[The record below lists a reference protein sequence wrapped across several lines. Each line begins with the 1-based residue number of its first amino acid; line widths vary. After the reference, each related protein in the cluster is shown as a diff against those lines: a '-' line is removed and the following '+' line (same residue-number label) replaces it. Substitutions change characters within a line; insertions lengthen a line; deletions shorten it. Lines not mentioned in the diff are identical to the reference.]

1 MVTELLGYLIVES
14 AENNAITVY
23 KDDKPFIRAT
33 LERQLSKFQM
43 AGYWPM
49 IRSRVE
55 KVIKIMTDVDP
66 DDISAFLED
75 INWLS
80 GPLTHF
86 EYVGAI

>member
-1 MVTELLGYLIVES
+1 MGNEVLGYKIIQNEEDNSVV
-14 AENNAITVY
+14 VY
-23 KDDKPFIRAT
+23 KNEKPFIRAELT
-33 LERQLSKFQM
+33 RSLTNFQL

-55 KVIKIMTDVDP
+55 KVIKIITDIEP
-66 DDISAFLED
+66 DDITAFLED

-86 EYVGAI
+86 EYVGA

>member
-1 MVTELLGYLIVES
+1 MGGDIMGYRIMQKEDDNSVVVFK
-14 AENNAITVY
+14 N
-23 KDDKPFIRAT
+23 DKPYIRASLT
-33 LERQLSKFQM
+33 KPLNQFQM

-55 KVIKIMTDVDP
+55 KVITIIKNVEP

-86 EYVGAI
+86 EYVGG

>member
-1 MVTELLGYLIVES
+1 MNGEVMGYRIIQDEDENSVIVFR
-14 AENNAITVY
+14 Y
-23 KDDKPFIRAT
+23 DKPFIRASLT
-33 LERQLSKFQM
+33 RQLNQFQI

-55 KVIKIMTDVDP
+55 KVITIITNVEP
-66 DDISAFLED
+66 DDISVFLAD

-86 EYVGAI
+86 EYVGG

>member
-1 MVTELLGYLIVES
+1 MVGEVMGYKIIQNDDDNSIV
-14 AENNAITVY
+14 VY
-23 KDDKPFIRAT
+23 KNEEPFIRAVLT
-33 LERQLSKFQM
+33 RSLSTFQM

-55 KVIKIMTDVDP
+55 KVIKIITDIEP
-66 DDISAFLED
+66 DDITAFLED

-86 EYVGAI
+86 EYVGA

>member
-1 MVTELLGYLIVES
+1 MVTEIKEYRIMQNEDDNSVV
-14 AENNAITVY
+14 VY
-23 KDDKPFIRAT
+23 KDEKPFIRAVLT
-33 LERQLSKFQM
+33 RSLTSFQM

-55 KVIKIMTDVDP
+55 KVIKIMTDVEP
-66 DDISAFLED
+66 DDITAFLED

-86 EYVGAI
+86 EYVGA

>member
-1 MVTELLGYLIVES
+1 MSGEVMGYRIIQNEDDNSVV
-14 AENNAITVY
+14 VY
-23 KDDKPFIRAT
+23 KNNKPFIKAFLNRSLT
-33 LERQLSKFQM
+33 KFQM

-55 KVIKIMTDVDP
+55 KVITIITNVEP
-66 DDISAFLED
+66 DDMNAFLED

-86 EYVGAI
+86 EYVGA

>member
-1 MVTELLGYLIVES
+1 MVTELLGYMIVENEEINS
-14 AENNAITVY
+14 ITVY
-23 KDDKPFIRAT
+23 KENKPFIQAT
-33 LERQLSKFQM
+33 LEKQLTKFQL

-55 KVIKIMTDVDP
+55 KVITIISNVEP

-86 EYVGAI
+86 EYVGG

>member
-1 MVTELLGYLIVES
+1 MSSELLGYMIVQNDED
-14 AENNAITVY
+14 NTVTVY
-23 KDDKPFIRAT
+23 KDNKPFIRAT
-33 LERQLSKFQM
+33 LERQLTKFQM
-43 AGYWPM
+43 AGYCPM

-66 DDISAFLED
+66 GDISVFLED

-86 EYVGAI
+86 EYVGAL

>member
-1 MVTELLGYLIVES
+1 MAGEVMGYKIIQNEDDNSVV
-14 AENNAITVY
+14 VY
-23 KDDKPFIRAT
+23 KGEKPFIRAVLT
-33 LERQLSKFQM
+33 RSLTSFQM

-55 KVIKIMTDVDP
+55 KVIKIMTDLEP
-66 DDISAFLED
+66 DDIIAFLED

-86 EYVGAI
+86 EYVGA

>member
-1 MVTELLGYLIVES
+1 MGNEVMGYKIIQNEEDNSVV
-14 AENNAITVY
+14 VY
-23 KDDKPFIRAT
+23 KNEKPFIRAELT
-33 LERQLSKFQM
+33 RSLTNFQL

-55 KVIKIMTDVDP
+55 KVIKIITDIEP
-66 DDISAFLED
+66 DDITAFLED

-86 EYVGAI
+86 EYVGA